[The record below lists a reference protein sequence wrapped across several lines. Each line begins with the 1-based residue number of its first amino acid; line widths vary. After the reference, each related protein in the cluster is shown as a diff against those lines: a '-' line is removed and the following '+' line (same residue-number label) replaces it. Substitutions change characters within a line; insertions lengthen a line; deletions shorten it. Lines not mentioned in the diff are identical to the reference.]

1 MCIGF
6 SATLFNSFANF
17 CHLLIISNLLPPPNL
32 VQLNF
37 IYNVCGC
44 GLTLSLATPLKAQ
57 AHIFSI
63 SVSFYK
69 YFDAE
74 KFQAL
79 LSTML
84 VFFPY
89 ARSMNCARVILIN
102 NLPKDL
108 DIKYVHIRRIKKT
121 NVSQES
127 MSCFVF

>member
-1 MCIGF
+1 MSDFG
-6 SATLFNSFANF
+6 
-17 CHLLIISNLLPPPNL
+17 
-32 VQLNF
+32 
-37 IYNVCGC
+37 Y
-44 GLTLSLATPLKAQ
+44 K
-57 AHIFSI
+57 AHIF
-63 SVSFYK
+63 SFYK

-108 DIKYVHIRRIKKT
+108 DIKYVHIRRIKKNKCVT
-121 NVSQES
+121 RKYVLFRFLSTIHPN
-127 MSCFVF
+127 

>member
-1 MCIGF
+1 MW
-6 SATLFNSFANF
+6 AWLNSEAS
-17 CHLLIISNLLPPPNL
+17 H
-32 VQLNF
+32 
-37 IYNVCGC
+37 
-44 GLTLSLATPLKAQ
+44 ALKAQ
-57 AHIFSI
+57 AHIF
-63 SVSFYK
+63 SFYK

-108 DIKYVHIRRIKKT
+108 DIKYVHIRRIKKQMCHKKT
-121 NVSQES
+121 CPVSFFENNTP
-127 MSCFVF
+127 